1 MAEYSLPGE
10 DNPMSREEAE
20 RRIAELEEQLRRAR
34 EEASWYKEAAYA
46 FLRQII
52 PDEPLTEEELNRML
66 TDTSGTP
73 IRDIIAELERAG
85 Q

>member
-1 MAEYSLPGE
+1 
-10 DNPMSREEAE
+10 MSREEAE

-34 EEASWYKEAAYA
+34 EEAAWYKEAAYA
-46 FLRQII
+46 FLREII

>member
-1 MAEYSLPGE
+1 
-10 DNPMSREEAE
+10 MSREEAE

-34 EEASWYKEAAYA
+34 EEATRYKESTYA
-46 FLRQII
+46 LLRQII

-73 IRDIIAELERAG
+73 ILDIIAELERSDS
-85 Q
+85 

>member
-1 MAEYSLPGE
+1 
-10 DNPMSREEAE
+10 MSREEAE

-34 EEASWYKEAAYA
+34 EEAARYKEAAYA
-46 FLRQII
+46 FLRELI
-52 PDEPLTEEELNRML
+52 PDEPPTEEELQRML

-73 IRDIIAELERAG
+73 ILDIIAEYERAG

>member
-1 MAEYSLPGE
+1 MSHE
-10 DNPMSREEAE
+10 DAE

-34 EEASWYKEAAYA
+34 EEARWHKETAYA

-52 PDEPLTEEELNRML
+52 PDKPLTEEELNRML

-73 IRDIIAELERAG
+73 IRDIIAELERSES
-85 Q
+85 

>member
-1 MAEYSLPGE
+1 MSQE
-10 DNPMSREEAE
+10 DAE

-34 EEASWYKEAAYA
+34 EEAMWYKEAAYA
-46 FLRQII
+46 FLKQVV
-52 PDEPLTEEELNRML
+52 PDDPLTEEELNRML

-73 IRDIIAELERAG
+73 IREIIAELERAA

>member
-1 MAEYSLPGE
+1 
-10 DNPMSREEAE
+10 MSREEAE

-34 EEASWYKEAAYA
+34 EEAARYKESTYA
-46 FLRQII
+46 LLRQII

-73 IRDIIAELERAG
+73 ILDIIAELERSDS
-85 Q
+85 